1 MQTQG
6 EQSGLY
12 GSVRIIS
19 LTTGQH
25 YKLYKRIKHK

>member
-1 MQTQG
+1 MKTQG
-6 EQSGLY
+6 EQV
-12 GSVRIIS
+12 GSVKIIS